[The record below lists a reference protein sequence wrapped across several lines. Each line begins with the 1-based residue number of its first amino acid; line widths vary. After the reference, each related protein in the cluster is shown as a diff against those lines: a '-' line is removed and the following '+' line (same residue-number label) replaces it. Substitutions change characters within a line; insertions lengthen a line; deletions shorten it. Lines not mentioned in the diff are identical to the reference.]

1 MTAEIVLKENVL
13 EVSNKMCVKSTK
25 NTFIYTRRESESE
38 REGGRDFQD
47 KTSKI
52 CPRPI
57 PCWENTLSYID

>member
-13 EVSNKMCVKSTK
+13 EVSNKMCKK
-25 NTFIYTRRESESE
+25 HKKYFYIYAERECE

-52 CPRPI
+52 CPHPI